1 MTSLGLYSCKV
12 SKEERLTADTEMIQR
27 EEWIRSKIEPK
38 EIQLMKDKV
47 KQLETEAQTINWY
60 ISVMERGK
68 DAHNVLREYKA
79 EIRDL
84 ESKL

>member
-1 MTSLGLYSCKV
+1 M
-12 SKEERLTADTEMIQR
+12 
-27 EEWIRSKIEPK
+27 
-38 EIQLMKDKV
+38 QLMKDKV

-79 EIRDL
+79 RIRDL

>member
-1 MTSLGLYSCKV
+1 
-12 SKEERLTADTEMIQR
+12 
-27 EEWIRSKIEPK
+27 
-38 EIQLMKDKV
+38 MKDKV

-68 DAHNVLREYKA
+68 DAQNILREYNT
-79 EIRDL
+79 EIKDL